1 MEREW
6 ISLSEPD
13 IDEPEI
19 ELVTAALRSREL
31 SGAGLVEAF
40 EREFAAYAGRRHA
53 IAVSSG
59 TMGMLATLLALR
71 LEPDS
76 EVVVPAY
83 SWHHTAHAVVHAGL
97 KPQLADIDYWS
108 GCIDAAKLAER
119 ITPRTRALIACNAN
133 GHPAAWP
140 QLRALAERHG
150 LILLE
155 DSSEAIGSRLAG
167 RLVGSFG
174 DVAVFDFSQPGA
186 LCCGEGAMVVTDDET
201 LASEIAYHR
210 ARKIKDRISISV
222 GSRVP
227 LQCGISEVTA
237 AIGLMQLK
245 RLDAILARRKQIES
259 WYHEQVQTFEGIKPP
274 YIADDVSEIHWML
287 YIIHLGKRFTLSARN
302 QIVEDL
308 ADAGAI
314 EVAPYCVPL
323 QSEFHYQRLGFARGQ
338 FPISDR
344 IADRALALPFHGNL
358 DEDQIRFVVKTLKE
372 ACTNVGAGVPIY

>member
-13 IDEPEI
+13 IGAPEI
-19 ELVTAALRSREL
+19 ELVNAALRSNEL
-31 SGAGLVEAF
+31 SSAGLVEAF
-40 EREFAAYAGRRHA
+40 EREFAAYVGRRCA

-59 TMGMLATLLALR
+59 TLGMLVTLLALR
-71 LEPDS
+71 LEADD
-76 EVVVPAY
+76 EVIVPAY
-83 SWHHTAHAVVHAGL
+83 SWHHVSHAVVLAGL
-97 KPQLADIDYWS
+97 KPRLADIDYWS
-108 GCIDAAKLAER
+108 GCLDVAKLAER

-133 GHPAAWP
+133 GHPADWP
-140 QLRALAERHG
+140 RLRALAAQHG

-186 LCCGEGAMVVTDDET
+186 LCCGEGGMVVTDDET
-201 LASEIAYHR
+201 LASEIAYRR
-210 ARKIKDRISISV
+210 ARRLKDRISISV

-227 LQCGISEVTA
+227 LQCGISEATA

-245 RLDAILARRKQIES
+245 RLDSILARRKQVEA

-274 YIADDVSEIHWML
+274 YIADEVSEVHWML

-302 QIVEDL
+302 QIVEDM

-314 EVAPYCVPL
+314 EIAPYCVPL
-323 QSEFHYQRLGFARGQ
+323 QAEFHYQQLGFARGQ
-338 FPISDR
+338 FPITDR

-358 DEDQIRFVVKTLKE
+358 DDNQIKFVVKTLKE
-372 ACTNVGAGVPIY
+372 ACTNIGAGVPIY